1 MSLSCC
7 FQRLT
12 WVKSTSLQ
20 LLGDKSSSFVQIIS
34 NYVHL
39 TVIICTYLVILS
51 FDVNKPPYTCVNM
64 SPVHPGYKNS
74 SVLIQT
80 IYPSLISLMVS
91 VDVKHH
97 VYKQFQS
104 SGGVWKSRWTSWA
117 PVPNKPTVS
126 VEVKQHFSFI
136 RTILVLSVLA

>member
-1 MSLSCC
+1 MSQKHKIINYIHITVIMSLSCC

-20 LLGDKSSSFVQIIS
+20 LLGDKSSSYVQIIS

-51 FDVNKPPYTCVNM
+51 FDANKPPYTCVNM

-91 VDVKHH
+91 VDFKYH
-97 VYKQFQS
+97 VYIQTISELRSCVK
-104 SGGVWKSRWTSWA
+104 
-117 PVPNKPTVS
+117 
-126 VEVKQHFSFI
+126 VEVD
-136 RTILVLSVLA
+136 VLGSCP